1 MGTRSPAWRQR
12 LRVPTRRTDSAYIL
26 NNASL
31 VNRFATRR
39 MRHYVYKSRLQQEK
53 PPTPISRRLPTVCKY
68 RTRHTV
74 SRGSSSNGLPLAG
87 GCRIRGSAAR
97 RGGSVLS
104 RTPGEGSSGCC
115 RTATLAGRT
124 GTGTLADALPA
135 LGSCPRREKMVGAA
149 GRPASTDTHISVAPS
164 SEQGEGVKNFR
175 GIDTFQAGISYNF
188 PVPAGGLAI
197 RRKPG

>member
-115 RTATLAGRT
+115 RTATLAGGT
-124 GTGTLADALPA
+124 GTGATPDALLLLGKGFRCETVNA
-135 LGSCPRREKMVGAA
+135 LPTGP
-149 GRPASTDTHISVAPS
+149 
-164 SEQGEGVKNFR
+164 
-175 GIDTFQAGISYNF
+175 GIARI
-188 PVPAGGLAI
+188 AGGVRDSIRNDI
-197 RRKPG
+197 RRVTTF